1 MWKHNASVTFLL
13 CFTTSAVLLKKP
25 RHEHVPYLR
34 LDIWV
39 LRDLHF
45 HPEHSNLPQK
55 PQAAPA
61 NLHQE
66 GEAACLVPKRQNQ
79 GQTSQQSDSDTA
91 YKA

>member
-39 LRDLHF
+39 LR
-45 HPEHSNLPQK
+45 EHSNLPQK

-66 GEAACLVPKRQNQ
+66 GEAACLVLKRQNQ

-91 YKA
+91 YKT